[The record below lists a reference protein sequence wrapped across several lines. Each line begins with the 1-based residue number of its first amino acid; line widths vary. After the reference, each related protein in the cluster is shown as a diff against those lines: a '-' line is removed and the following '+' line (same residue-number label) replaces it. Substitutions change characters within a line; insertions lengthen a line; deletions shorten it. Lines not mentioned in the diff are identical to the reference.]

1 MTLSRRPVLASIGA
15 SLGLIPLI
23 AGSAARAEGSVGL
36 VETRKFTTRSFK
48 LQGGAVLPEM
58 TIAYETYGKLAP
70 DGRNAVLLTHGF
82 TSSHHMAGRTTANG
96 AEGSWDG
103 LVGPGKA
110 IDTDRLYVVSSN
122 MLGSSYG
129 STNPAASNPATG
141 KPYGPDFPDITL
153 VDIVGA
159 QKALLDSLGV
169 KHMVAVAGP
178 SFGGYQVYQWGVTYP
193 DMMDGLVPVVSAP
206 KGQGWNTGGEASVKA
221 LIDTLA
227 KDPNWNGGWYYDKGG
242 ILTALT
248 DMRVAT
254 LKRYGID
261 EQLAVQFPDKAAR
274 EAEIRKRAETW
285 SKVFD
290 GNSLVTL
297 RKASVRFDAEKDL
310 AKIKAKVLY
319 VLSRTDK
326 VFPPKVLAEPVMAKL
341 KAAGVTADYYE
352 IDSDFGHSASGLD
365 AAKWA
370 PRLKTFM
377 AGLEKRS

>member
-1 MTLSRRPVLASIGA
+1 MPVSFGRRPLLAAMPAASVLASVAQAQGD
-15 SLGLIPLI
+15 PLK
-23 AGSAARAEGSVGL
+23 R
-36 VETRKFTTRSFK
+36 RKATFK
-48 LQGGAVLPEM
+48 INNFRLESGTVMPEVM
-58 TIAYETYGKLAP
+58 IAYETYGTLAP
-70 DGRNAVLLTHGF
+70 DGRNAVLLTHGY
-82 TSSHHMAGRTTANG
+82 TSGQHMAGRSDANG

-122 MLGSSYG
+122 MLGSSFG
-129 STNPAASNPATG
+129 STNPAFANPATG

-153 VDIVGA
+153 VDIVNA
-159 QKALLDSLGV
+159 QKALLEGLGV
-169 KHMVAVAGP
+169 RHLVAVAGP
-178 SFGGYQVYQWGVTYP
+178 SFGGYQTFQWGVTHP
-193 DMMDGLVPVVSAP
+193 DFMDGLVAVVSAP
-206 KGQGWNTGGEASVKA
+206 KGSGGQAAVTSLV
-221 LIDTLA
+221 DTLA
-227 KDPNWNGGWYYDKGG
+227 KDPNWNGGHYYDKGG
-242 ILTALT
+242 VNGILTE
-248 DMRVAT
+248 MRVAT

-261 EQLAVQFPDKAAR
+261 EQLAAKFPDKEAR
-274 EAEIRKRAETW
+274 EAEIKRRAETW

-290 GNSLVTL
+290 ANSLVVL
-297 RKASVRFDAEKDL
+297 RKASVRFDAEKDM

-326 VFPPKVLAEPVMAKL
+326 LFPPSIAPDVMAKL
-341 KAAGVTADYYE
+341 KAAGVSADYFE

>member
-1 MTLSRRPVLASIGA
+1 MPFSFGRRPLLAALPLASLMA
-15 SLGLIPLI
+15 AAAQAQDDPLKTKRDTFAI
-23 AGSAARAEGSVGL
+23 KNFRLESGTVM
-36 VETRKFTTRSFK
+36 
-48 LQGGAVLPEM
+48 PEV
-58 TIAYETYGKLAP
+58 TIAYETYGTLAP
-70 DGRNAVLLTHGF
+70 DGRNAVLLTHGY
-82 TSSHHMAGRTTANG
+82 TSSQHMAGRAGANG

-122 MLGSSYG
+122 MLGSSFG
-129 STNPAASNPATG
+129 STNPAFANPATG

-153 VDIVGA
+153 VDIVNA

-169 KHMVAVAGP
+169 KHLVAVAGP
-178 SFGGYQVYQWGVTYP
+178 SFGGYQTFQWGVTYP
-193 DMMDGLVPVVSAP
+193 DMMDGLVPVVTAP
-206 KGQGWNTGGEASVKA
+206 KGSGGEAAVKS
-221 LIDTLA
+221 LVDTLA
-227 KDPNWNGGWYYDKGG
+227 KDPHWNGGWYYDNGG
-242 ILTALT
+242 IVNELT

-261 EQLAVQFPDKAAR
+261 DQLAAQFPDKAAR

-297 RKASVRFDAEKDL
+297 RKASVRYDAEKDL

-370 PRLKTFM
+370 PRLRTFM